1 MSQAQP
7 GESRS
12 SAEHYTERRTPPD
25 SPSTSQHSHSSPS
38 TSPSFKF
45 DSPPRGA
52 STAGSAT
59 WSSPPPQP
67 PQWDDKSQSH
77 GSDQEA
83 TSAPKAASATSSP
96 AQSDTKPPP
105 FQGVSRM
112 TRLRSLGSSSDQ
124 SHDGDREIEW
134 AGLKDF
140 FLAPLT
146 DDIDTTVVPEIVWE
160 DGKPTLKSRGRILSF
175 QAENKDNLYRPK
187 ALPDLLVFTHEAVK
201 ANQNIGATWTSADDD
216 QWGGPC
222 SGTQLAAVAEIGA
235 RPIDASPHSD
245 LVYGDV
251 RLERSLRML
260 VSHSMRSHVFGF
272 LLHGQQLEIMLRTP
286 SGHFCSPVIYCT
298 EASGHLST
306 FLARLLSLSDRDVG
320 VIASL
325 CDDAFPTSFA
335 FPSSALPPRPAP
347 FNEHRRGDPRL
358 DAIQILEPLY
368 WSDSVF
374 GRRSSAYR
382 VSARSEGTTAHTEYA
397 MTVSFVEE
405 ARCDEHDRIR
415 LAIANASPEDRQ
427 GLTNIVDVY
436 RESDFVV
443 VPRFLPDTL
452 DASALGLK
460 PRAMEVV
467 FHEHCFEPICVA
479 DSTEALATVI
489 LGAAQGMDTAFVH
502 RRRGRGLRSLHRLRI
517 LHRDVSAANVMVASD
532 GRGVLIDYD
541 TAVFMDGPEGDA
553 ERRKPVGTLAF
564 RARDLLDND
573 AENAPFFHQPWHD
586 LESLVYV
593 AVFVMFIL
601 PKGADDP
608 TGMYEEARGIWER
621 WNSASGAFSKTLWL
635 ATPQGRREL
644 FEPYEEHWKGVP
656 ELVAIVA
663 KYTGLGMQCRLWTAR
678 VDEAAVLGP
687 CWARGDFSH
696 DQLIADLTQ
705 FRRGH
710 SSED

>member
-1 MSQAQP
+1 MA
-7 GESRS
+7 
-12 SAEHYTERRTPPD
+12 
-25 SPSTSQHSHSSPS
+25 
-38 TSPSFKF
+38 
-45 DSPPRGA
+45 
-52 STAGSAT
+52 
-59 WSSPPPQP
+59 
-67 PQWDDKSQSH
+67 
-77 GSDQEA
+77 
-83 TSAPKAASATSSP
+83 
-96 AQSDTKPPP
+96 
-105 FQGVSRM
+105 
-112 TRLRSLGSSSDQ
+112 RLRSLGSSSDE
-124 SHDGDREIEW
+124 SYDGDSEIQW
-134 AGLKDF
+134 AGSKDF

-175 QAENKDNLYRPK
+175 QAENKDKLDRPE
-187 ALPDLLVFTHEAVK
+187 ALPDLLVFTHEAIK
-201 ANQNIGATWTSADDD
+201 TNENIGATWTSADDD

-235 RPIDASPHSD
+235 RPVDASPRSNF
-245 LVYGDV
+245 VYGDV

-272 LLHGQQLEIMLRTP
+272 LLHEQKLEIMLRTP
-286 SGHFCSPVIYCT
+286 SGHFCSPAIYCT

-320 VIASL
+320 IIAS
-325 CDDAFPTSFA
+325 
-335 FPSSALPPRPAP
+335 R
-347 FNEHRRGDPRL
+347 
-358 DAIQILEPLY
+358 ILEPLY
-368 WSDSVF
+368 WSNSMF

-382 VSARSEGTTAHTEYA
+382 VSATSAGSTAHTEYA
-397 MTVSFVEE
+397 MTVSYVEE

-436 RESDFVV
+436 RESDFVL

-489 LGAAQGMDTAFVH
+489 LGAAQG
-502 RRRGRGLRSLHRLRI
+502 LRSLHRLRI

-553 ERRKPVGTLAF
+553 ERRKLVGTFPF
-564 RARDLLDND
+564 RARDLLEND
-573 AENAPFFHQPWHD
+573 AENAPFFHQSWHD

-608 TGMYEEARGIWER
+608 AGMYEEARDIWKQ
-621 WNSASGAFSKTLWL
+621 WNSASGAFYKTLWL

-644 FEPYEEHWKGVP
+644 FEPYEEHWKGLP

-663 KYTGLGMQCRLWTAR
+663 KYTGLGMQRRLWTDR
-678 VDEAAVLGP
+678 VDEVAELDP

-696 DQLIADLTQ
+696 DQLITDLTQ

>member
-1 MSQAQP
+1 MGP
-7 GESRS
+7 
-12 SAEHYTERRTPPD
+12 T
-25 SPSTSQHSHSSPS
+25 
-38 TSPSFKF
+38 
-45 DSPPRGA
+45 
-52 STAGSAT
+52 
-59 WSSPPPQP
+59 
-67 PQWDDKSQSH
+67 KSN
-77 GSDQEA
+77 
-83 TSAPKAASATSSP
+83 
-96 AQSDTKPPP
+96 
-105 FQGVSRM
+105 GVSGM
-112 TRLRSLGSSSDQ
+112 ARLRSLGSSSDE
-124 SHDGDREIEW
+124 SYDGDSEIQW

-175 QAENKDNLYRPK
+175 QAENKDKLYRPE
-187 ALPDLLVFTHEAVK
+187 ALPDLLVFTHEAIK
-201 ANQNIGATWTSADDD
+201 TNENIGATWTSADDD

-235 RPIDASPHSD
+235 RPVDASPRSD

-272 LLHGQQLEIMLRTP
+272 LLHGQKLEIMLRTP

-320 VIASL
+320 IIASL
-325 CDDAFPTSFA
+325 CEDAFPTSFA
-335 FPSSALPPRPAP
+335 IPSSALPPRPAP
-347 FNEHRRGDPRL
+347 FRRGDPRL

-368 WSDSVF
+368 WSNSMF

-382 VSARSEGTTAHTEYA
+382 VSATSAGSTAHTEYA
-397 MTVSFVEE
+397 MTVSYVEE

-436 RESDFVV
+436 RESDFVL

-489 LGAAQGMDTAFVH
+489 LGAAQGMDTACVH

-553 ERRKPVGTLAF
+553 ERRKPVGTFPF
-564 RARDLLDND
+564 RARDLLEND
-573 AENAPFFHQPWHD
+573 AENAPFFHQSWMTWSHSYTSPC
-586 LESLVYV
+586 
-593 AVFVMFIL
+593 
-601 PKGADDP
+601 
-608 TGMYEEARGIWER
+608 
-621 WNSASGAFSKTLWL
+621 SGAFYKTLWL

-644 FEPYEEHWKGVP
+644 FEPYEEHWKGLP

-663 KYTGLGMQCRLWTAR
+663 KYTGLGMQRRLWTDR
-678 VDEAAVLGP
+678 VDEVAELDP

-696 DQLIADLTQ
+696 DQLITDLTQ